1 MNAFIHSQELFH
13 FDAVRLLTSI
23 PQSILV
29 KNESLHFVAANDKAA
44 QLTGFNNPNE
54 MIGLNDAQLNCAAAA
69 LHEEIGQQ
77 DYSVLK
83 GDNQYFLDIGY
94 YSGKG
99 SLTILFTS
107 KIKIFDEK
115 NRSFIL
121 VSTTEIPMIAL
132 NSMLFSLI
140 NSIKNNKKGVQSYQ
154 IRNDIYPIK
163 LTNKQSECLFYL
175 LRGKSMKEIAFILN
189 RSPRTIEDHVNLL
202 KCKFN
207 CVTKSQL
214 IDKAF
219 QFGFGQI
226 IPPTLLA
233 F

>member
-13 FDAVRLLTSI
+13 FDAVRLLTSM

-77 DYSVLK
+77 DHSVLK
-83 GDNQYFLDIGY
+83 GENQYFLDIGY
-94 YSGKG
+94 YSGKS

-115 NRSFIL
+115 NRSFVL

-154 IRNDIYPIK
+154 IRND
-163 LTNKQSECLFYL
+163 
-175 LRGKSMKEIAFILN
+175 
-189 RSPRTIEDHVNLL
+189 
-202 KCKFN
+202 
-207 CVTKSQL
+207 
-214 IDKAF
+214 
-219 QFGFGQI
+219 
-226 IPPTLLA
+226 
-233 F
+233 